1 MATIQQRLLA
11 VSASVIGLALAGCA
25 TTDNGPTPSAA
36 DSAKLVKSDKEA
48 TTGSRIA
55 RPTSERMIRSTVQ
68 DKADEPV
75 RSIGNVVGNR
85 SN

>member
-1 MATIQQRLLA
+1 MATLQKSLLA
-11 VSASVIGLALAGCA
+11 VSTSVIALALAGCA
-25 TTDNGPTPSAA
+25 TSDNGPTPSAA

-55 RPTSERMIRSTVQ
+55 RPTSDRLIRSTVQ

-75 RSIGNVVGNR
+75 RSIGNVVGSRGN
-85 SN
+85 

>member
-1 MATIQQRLLA
+1 MATLQLRLL
-11 VSASVIGLALAGCA
+11 SASTAAIGLALAGCA
-25 TTDNGPTPSAA
+25 TTDNGPSPTAA

-48 TTGSRIA
+48 MTGSRIA

-85 SN
+85 GN

>member
-1 MATIQQRLLA
+1 MATPQKRFFV
-11 VSASVIGLALAGCA
+11 VSTAAIGLALAGCA

-36 DSAKLVKSDKEA
+36 DSAKLVKSEKEA
-48 TTGSRIA
+48 MTGSRIA
-55 RPTSERMIRSTVQ
+55 RPTSERHIRSTVQ